1 MRERSVSPP
10 AVRGKRKA
18 PSLSK
23 PTAPL
28 TTPYSAEQM
37 DSTPELE
44 EKKDFL
50 LMFNLSHVSPQ
61 QRRGNNLLNI
71 RTRVLRACLLSSQMF
86 WRFPAEK
93 HNMHFLS
100 LLYYLQRM

>member
-10 AVRGKRKA
+10 AVQGKRKA
-18 PSLSK
+18 PSPSTLI
-23 PTAPL
+23 APL

-37 DSTPELE
+37 DNTPELE

-61 QRRGNNLLNI
+61 QRRGNNLLI
-71 RTRVLRACLLSSQMF
+71 IHKHFQHATLLSS
-86 WRFPAEK
+86 
-93 HNMHFLS
+93 HFL
-100 LLYYLQRM
+100 